1 MYRNCKYIDCDVK
14 PCYKESVETGIEEFN
29 SKVKESS
36 DAVKEKEKKYSV
48 GTVKGFIAPRLRK
61 QIKRLKKNI
70 NSGA

>member
-1 MYRNCKYIDCDVK
+1 MK

-48 GTVKGFIAPRLRK
+48 GTVKGFIAPDGHW
-61 QIKRLKKNI
+61 NI
-70 NSGA
+70 VLP